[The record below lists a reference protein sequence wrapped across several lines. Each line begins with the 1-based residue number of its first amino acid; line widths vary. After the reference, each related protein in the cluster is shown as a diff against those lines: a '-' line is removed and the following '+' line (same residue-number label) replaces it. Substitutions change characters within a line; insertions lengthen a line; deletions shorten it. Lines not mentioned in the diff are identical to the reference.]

1 MLAYFCEDG
10 CKDFHDYDTIEEKN
24 KIIERYH
31 ELMKRSMREDN
42 LQSFKY
48 IIVDFKTNESI
59 VYEAKRKVTETFE
72 ITGF

>member
-24 KIIERYH
+24 KIIERFH

-42 LQSFKY
+42 LELFKY
-48 IIVDFKTNESI
+48 VIVDFKTKQSI
-59 VYEAKRKVTETFE
+59 VYEAKRKVAETFE